1 MVKTHSGR
9 AVVHSE
15 GSYGRAAKKEITRQ
29 RLKRKLESTILRQV
43 EEGDMNTTPRRQT
56 RDQIWEMEELFTTPP
71 SVLAQVTIIPPDNTT
86 EHFLR
91 GRIPSWS
98 DFGIAHQFLI
108 RGHDS
113 KCWVSDVV
121 VVWWVW
127 YRRVAQELETGVERI
142 IEMDDALI
150 WHWRT

>member
-1 MVKTHSGR
+1 MIHSSIRRKQKFSAIVVPHCLFNHSEDCFAFNPVVKTRSGR

-113 KCWVSDVV
+113 KC
-121 VVWWVW
+121 
-127 YRRVAQELETGVERI
+127 
-142 IEMDDALI
+142 
-150 WHWRT
+150 